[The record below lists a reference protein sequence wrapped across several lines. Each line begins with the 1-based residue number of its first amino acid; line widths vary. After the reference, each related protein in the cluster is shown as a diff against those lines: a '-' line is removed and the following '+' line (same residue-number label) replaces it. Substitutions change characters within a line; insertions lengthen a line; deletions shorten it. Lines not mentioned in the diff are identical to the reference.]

1 MRWVRNEVWFGKL
14 VTLLVMLAL
23 LIPFAIIDWPSETAA
38 TIALIVIG
46 VFSVVISPW
55 VERPL
60 LKKWGRTNK

>member
-1 MRWVRNEVWFGKL
+1 MRWVRNEVRFGKL

-23 LIPFAIIDWPSETAA
+23 LIPFAIIDWRSETAA